1 MKKVV
6 IFSLLLFGV
15 GLTHA
20 SGQTCTTASELDVT
34 TKTTLEN
41 TLRQYQQDSASLL
54 QNAEF
59 NLGNIVENSKAL
71 FAGQAAPRSIFLLDN
86 TQPSGQRAEFF
97 CGIYN
102 SPDRMAFVF
111 GSLPTGRY
119 AIAIQDVTGNTPG
132 MITWILHQAGA
143 QWKVAGLYPKPK
155 QVAGHDGN
163 WYLSQA
169 RAFRA
174 KGQAH
179 NAWFYYLIAND
190 MLRPFPSMSTPE
202 LDRLYD
208 EIRASTPKDIP
219 TGTPVD
225 LIAGGRTFKITE
237 MFATPVG
244 DTLNLVVKHQTPD
257 ISDST
262 RTYQDNLAVIKA
274 LVAKYPEIREA
285 FGGIVARAVAPNGQ
299 DFGTLLAMKDVK

>member
-1 MKKVV
+1 
-6 IFSLLLFGV
+6 
-15 GLTHA
+15 
-20 SGQTCTTASELDVT
+20 
-34 TKTTLEN
+34 
-41 TLRQYQQDSASLL
+41 
-54 QNAEF
+54 
-59 NLGNIVENSKAL
+59 
-71 FAGQAAPRSIFLLDN
+71 
-86 TQPSGQRAEFF
+86 
-97 CGIYN
+97 
-102 SPDRMAFVF
+102 
-111 GSLPTGRY
+111 
-119 AIAIQDVTGNTPG
+119 
-132 MITWILHQAGA
+132 
-143 QWKVAGLYPKPK
+143 
-155 QVAGHDGN
+155 
-163 WYLSQA
+163 
-169 RAFRA
+169 
-174 KGQAH
+174 
-179 NAWFYYLIAND
+179 
-190 MLRPFPSMSTPE
+190 MSTPE